1 MTNRETPSKLIHLQA
16 QLLLDVFRNY
26 LTTGEREYKVPAEL
40 RNTQYAGTDVHIDY
54 IIDALRRKRMLNH
67 PIHIK
72 KGNEEEY
79 YTLEISTYDDRTS
92 IILEKIYDKGLT
104 IDKLISILSS

>member
-1 MTNRETPSKLIHLQA
+1 MTTNKKPSKLIQLQA

-54 IIDALRRKRMLNH
+54 IIDALRRKKMLSQI
-67 PIHIK
+67 IHIK
-72 KGNEEEY
+72 KGNEEEF
-79 YTLEISTYDDRTS
+79 YTLGISSHDDRTL
-92 IILEKIYDKGLT
+92 ITLEKIYGEGLT
-104 IDKLISILSS
+104 ISKLIPILS